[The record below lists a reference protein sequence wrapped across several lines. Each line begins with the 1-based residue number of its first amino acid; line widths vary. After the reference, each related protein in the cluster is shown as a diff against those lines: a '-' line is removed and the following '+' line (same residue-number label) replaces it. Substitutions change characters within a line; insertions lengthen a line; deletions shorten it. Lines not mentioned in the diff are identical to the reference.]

1 MAEAQAYLDEIA
13 RLTHEP
19 SSEKR
24 RELLTAITDIFLVTA
39 NQQEESDRLVFGD
52 VMERI
57 AYELEVE
64 ARAQLADRLC
74 DTDKAPHGL
83 IVRLANDEI
92 DVARPV
98 LENSPVLEDTDLLEV
113 IRNGSE
119 DHRRSIASRA
129 ELSELVSGELVE
141 RGDEHTMAR
150 LTGNESASLSRQ
162 SIEKIVVRAD
172 GNPSLLQSLEA
183 RGDVPADLLDNI
195 KSTVTDRMKSELTDS
210 HPELDEKFVEA
221 LVERCAEGVDL
232 DYCQESIAEIDRIHR
247 EEGIKEDMIA
257 RYAREKRVADAVHSL
272 ALMTGL
278 DDWTVAQCLLNAEL
292 PALMILCKAH
302 RFSSP
307 TFLALVAT
315 RTGDGNPKSSALAK
329 TVRDYD
335 ALGVATAERIMRF
348 LQVRLKMKRKKQ
360 ADTPAPE

>member
-13 RLTHEP
+13 QLTREP

-24 RELLTAITDIFLVTA
+24 RELLTAITDIFLVTVNRQDEA
-39 NQQEESDRLVFGD
+39 DGLVFGD

-57 AYELEVE
+57 AYELEAE

-74 DTDKAPHGL
+74 DTDKAPRGL

-113 IRNGSE
+113 IRHGSE
-119 DHRRSIASRA
+119 DHRRSIAARTD
-129 ELSELVSGELVE
+129 LSEAVSGELVE
-141 RGDEHTMAR
+141 RGDEQTMAR
-150 LTGNESASLSRQ
+150 LTGNEGASLSRQ

-172 GNPSLLQSLEA
+172 GNPGLLQTLES
-183 RGDVPADLLDNI
+183 RGDVPADIVERI
-195 KSTVTDRMKSELTDS
+195 KSTVTDRMKSELTES

-232 DYCQESIAEIDRIHR
+232 DYCQESVARIDRIHQ
-247 EEGIKEDMIA
+247 EEGIREDRIA
-257 RYAREKRVADAVHSL
+257 RYAREQRVADVVHGL

-292 PALMILCKAH
+292 PALMILCKAY

-315 RTGDGNPKSSALAK
+315 RTGENPKSSALAK
-329 TVRDYD
+329 TMRDYD

-348 LQVRLKMKRKKQ
+348 LHVRLKMKQEKSSG
-360 ADTPAPE
+360 ASAPE